1 VTAGNSSPLYDGG
14 TALLLASREYA
25 GEHGVTPN
33 AHIRSMAV
41 AAVPPR
47 ITGIGPV
54 PAGRNALE
62 RDGLTVADMGLN
74 ELNEAFAAQ
83 TLAALQEWGTGPEA
97 PWANVNGGAI
107 ASGHRVVCS
116 GSRLRAP
123 SSTRWPGERRSLG
136 WRRCA
141 LWWARES
148 LWWSSSPTESADI
161 IISQRGVDSRHS
173 WLGPAAAA
181 LVARP
186 SGRSKE

>member
-1 VTAGNSSPLYDGG
+1 MTAGNSSPLNDGG

-54 PAGRNALE
+54 PAGRKALE

-107 ASGHRVVCS
+107 ASGHRVGCS
-116 GSRLRAP
+116 GSRLQRTLVHEMA
-123 SSTRWPGERRSLG
+123 RRKAQFGLATM
-136 WRRCA
+136 C
-141 LWWARES
+141 
-148 LWWSSSPTESADI
+148 
-161 IISQRGVDSRHS
+161 
-173 WLGPAAAA
+173 
-181 LVARP
+181 LVVGQGIAMVV
-186 SGRSKE
+186 ELTD